1 MSDFRTPTTG
11 QGFLNERSWIVNG
24 RFIQNLNGWVGAG
37 GAVYIA
43 SDGSEQY
50 GLASLPAGAS
60 ISQPFAVINAR
71 LYTLHLAVKTGNA
84 TVVIAD
90 NLGSTLA
97 TITATG
103 AAGAWAETVSTLGL
117 APGTSYQL
125 TITNNGVSTILVD
138 DIWIW
143 YVPATRAALAARV
156 ARKLSTLATDASLSY
171 TAAGTLTEGDYT
183 DAIDA
188 GMRAIGAINPET
200 DLPDVRYL
208 DSSTI
213 DSLADQ
219 VEREML
225 ERLSRYYATLTDIE
239 AGPRKEKLSQIGAAI
254 GRMTSAPT
262 SGGAKVVARQLR
274 RYTPDYEL

>member
-1 MSDFRTPTTG
+1 MTEPSYISNSR
-11 QGFLNERSWIVNG
+11 FL
-24 RFIQNLNGWVGAG
+24 QNLNSWVASG
-37 GAVYIA
+37 GAVYLA

-50 GLASLPAGAS
+50 GFTSLPAGAS
-60 ISQPFAVINAR
+60 IAQPFAVLNAR

-84 TVVIAD
+84 TAVITD
-90 NLGSTLA
+90 SLGNTLT
-97 TITATG
+97 TITGIGT
-103 AAGAWAETVSTLGL
+103 AGVWTETTSTLGL
-117 APGTSYQL
+117 APGIQYTI
-125 TITNNGVSTILVD
+125 TITNNGGSTILVD
-138 DIWIW
+138 DVWLW
-143 YVPATRAALAARV
+143 YVPATRAAIAARV
-156 ARKLSTLATDASLSY
+156 HRKLSTLAIDASVDP
-171 TAAGTLTEGDYT
+171 TPAGALTEGDYT

-208 DSSTI
+208 DSSSI

-262 SGGAKVVARQLR
+262 SGGAKVVARKLS
-274 RYTPDYEL
+274 RYTPDYELG

>member
-1 MSDFRTPTTG
+1 MTEPSYIINSR
-11 QGFLNERSWIVNG
+11 FL
-24 RFIQNLNGWVGAG
+24 QNLDSWVASG
-37 GAVYIA
+37 GAVYRA

-50 GLASLPAGAS
+50 GYASLPAAAS
-60 ISQPFAVINAR
+60 ISQAFAVLNAR

-84 TVVIAD
+84 TAVVSD
-90 NLGSTLA
+90 SLGNTLA
-97 TITATG
+97 TITGTG
-103 AAGAWAETVSTLGL
+103 TAGAWTETTSTLGL
-117 APGTSYQL
+117 APGIQYTI

-138 DIWIW
+138 DVWLW
-143 YVPATRAALAARV
+143 YVPITRAALAARV

-171 TAAGTLTEGDYT
+171 VAAGALTEGDYT
-183 DAIDA
+183 DAIDS

-200 DLPDVRYL
+200 DLPDVRYI

-225 ERLSRYYATLTDIE
+225 ERLSRYYATLTDIK
-239 AGPRKEKLSQIGAAI
+239 AGPRDEKLSQIGAAI

-262 SGGAKVVARQLR
+262 AGGAKVVARRLS
-274 RYTPDYEL
+274 RYTPDYELS